1 MVGHVPRGSCQWMAE
16 TRAHATFLDSPCSH
30 PSHCTL
36 SVDERHGAM
45 WTLGEQGKTQSPAAS
60 GIITAH
66 SHFLVLTSQHS
77 IFKRLF
83 SYFIFFKMH
92 NFYFKSSEL
101 GSILNLMA
109 EKHHCVISS
118 AGNFFFLGGTY
129 FTITGILDLM
139 KYGIFEWIS
148 LCQILISYTWYLP
161 S

>member
-1 MVGHVPRGSCQWMAE
+1 MVGHVPRGSCKWMAE

-30 PSHCTL
+30 PSHHTM

-45 WTLGEQGKTQSPAAS
+45 YSWGAGDDPVPCCFWDYHCPFSLSSSYLSTL
-60 GIITAH
+60 
-66 SHFLVLTSQHS
+66 
-77 IFKRLF
+77 
-83 SYFIFFKMH
+83 YFQMVILIFFKMH
-92 NFYFKSSEL
+92 NFYFKISEL

-148 LCQILISYTWYLP
+148 LYQILISYTWYLP

>member
-1 MVGHVPRGSCQWMAE
+1 MVI
-16 TRAHATFLDSPCSH
+16 L
-30 PSHCTL
+30 
-36 SVDERHGAM
+36 
-45 WTLGEQGKTQSPAAS
+45 
-60 GIITAH
+60 
-66 SHFLVLTSQHS
+66 
-77 IFKRLF
+77 
-83 SYFIFFKMH
+83 IFFKMH
-92 NFYFKSSEL
+92 NFYFKISEL